1 MLRVPKVVMG
11 AEYPNPTTVS
21 DSYRTPAFDDS
32 TTSFHPYLLRTTPN
46 KKVSNV
52 LPPKKKREG
61 KKKQPIRNI
70 QPWKKK
76 NKATRF
82 NYIYRST
89 CMVLV
94 LVTPEFRPGEIT
106 H

>member
-1 MLRVPKVVMG
+1 MLRSIYSVQAECVGQSQSIKVRYAVAHTIEVVMG

-61 KKKQPIRNI
+61 KKKTAN
-70 QPWKKK
+70 
-76 NKATRF
+76 T
-82 NYIYRST
+82 
-89 CMVLV
+89 
-94 LVTPEFRPGEIT
+94 
-106 H
+106 